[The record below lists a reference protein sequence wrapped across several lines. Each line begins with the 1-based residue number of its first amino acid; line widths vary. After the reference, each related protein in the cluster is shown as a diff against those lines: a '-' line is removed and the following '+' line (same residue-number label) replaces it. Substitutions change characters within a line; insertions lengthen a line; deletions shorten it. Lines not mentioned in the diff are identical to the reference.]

1 SLQEIRTLSQFQYTA
16 WPDHGIPSDCD
27 RLLDMMEDVHSRQG
41 SDTAPI
47 LVHCSEPPLLP
58 RPALPSPHKNMSD
71 TYAVVNKTKPR
82 LPSDNPTAA
91 TTSPAP
97 PKTSYEYDNAEAVS
111 TNRQPPGLDALYS
124 MAKPKARFPS
134 SPNKQ
139 AAPPAFPS
147 VPIYSTASPPPRT
160 GVNANLQ
167 ERETYDT
174 ANSLLT
180 ATGPRRITSS
190 PMADVC
196 VVWAKCE
203 DGEVRGFLLERGMP
217 GLSTPQ
223 IQGKFSLRASATGMI
238 IMEDVE
244 VPEENLL
251 PHVEGVEWGRSGC
264 EFCFITSKDIE
275 TTLGI
280 STQSLFGNWQPNP
293 KTVKVQQIGMDVTVT
308 FDLAPPS
315 LNIHDYFTFC
325 EGRGFKN
332 ITKITVENE
341 EASVQGI
348 TSSPMADVCVVW
360 AKCEDGEVRG
370 FLLERGMP
378 GLSTPQIQ
386 GKFSLRASAT
396 GMIIMEDVEVP
407 EENLLPHVSLD
418 LWETLRIAEEGP
430 MGWMCHQIEES
441 DFVLVVCT
449 KGLRAPHQGERE
461 AGQGGTS
468 QAAVAHIGEEMG
480 RAKSRGED
488 LSKYITVFF
497 EYSTE
502 DEIPGILRLA
512 SQYRLMQ
519 DLPLL
524 FSHLHKV
531 ALQGP
536 GSQLQVE
543 NMSQESYVKVP
554 AGALLYSAIQEASWY
569 CRKAQML

>member
-1 SLQEIRTLSQFQYTA
+1 MAVAFLYTFLVIFLCC
-16 WPDHGIPSDCD
+16 GFSEQKMD
-27 RLLDMMEDVHSRQG
+27 RV
-41 SDTAPI
+41 
-47 LVHCSEPPLLP
+47 
-58 RPALPSPHKNMSD
+58 
-71 TYAVVNKTKPR
+71 
-82 LPSDNPTAA
+82 
-91 TTSPAP
+91 TSPQNC
-97 PKTSYEYDNAEAVS
+97 T
-111 TNRQPPGLDALYS
+111 LD
-124 MAKPKARFPS
+124 
-134 SPNKQ
+134 
-139 AAPPAFPS
+139 
-147 VPIYSTASPPPRT
+147 
-160 GVNANLQ
+160 
-167 ERETYDT
+167 
-174 ANSLLT
+174 
-180 ATGPRRITSS
+180 
-190 PMADVC
+190 C
-196 VVWAKCE
+196 VLK
-203 DGEVRGFLLERGMP
+203 
-217 GLSTPQ
+217 
-223 IQGKFSLRASATGMI
+223 
-238 IMEDVE
+238 
-244 VPEENLL
+244 
-251 PHVEGVEWGRSGC
+251 GRSGC

-280 STQSLFGNWQPNP
+280 STQSLFGSCVPKPCFSLFGSDSPACHHFVKAPESVQLMFLNTSDLDKDAVVVTWKPSEYGIEFLRGYQVSLQKLGGLLVDCQLLLFNANLSLGATDTQRVYHSDPFPSLELESQYVITVIPLPVPEAWESLHHSHKFSTRSCLEKMGLQKCRSDWQPNP

-325 EGRGFKN
+325 EGRGLKN
-332 ITKITVENE
+332 ITKITVNDKENVTRHSFILSRLKPGVNYSCE
-341 EASVQGI
+341 ISADIVDPLKTHIRFQVGKVNAEPQRPNSV
-348 TSSPMADVCVVW
+348 PLAV
-360 AKCEDGEVRG
+360 
-370 FLLERGMP
+370 LL
-378 GLSTPQIQ
+378 
-386 GKFSLRASAT
+386 SLALLVLTA
-396 GMIIMEDVEVP
+396 VAVLL
-407 EENLLPHVSLD
+407 LLPHRRTRKRPCRGVRSGGDLKEDLFLVPGLGSPVSPPRVFICYSSADGPAHVAVVMRFAAFLQQHASTRVSLD

-536 GSQLQVE
+536 GRQLQVE

-569 CRKAQML
+569 CRKGQML